1 MIFTVAVP
9 EQHQDKANQLAMALG
24 LSLNDGKTY
33 NELKYEDSEGNLYAV
48 ASFIAPDRI
57 LDKVS
62 TTLERPA
69 WDEENQAIDM
79 EQAEQAKSLLSFDT
93 VADINSISV
102 KSDIKGLDAI
112 DLMGLTRYSPEMEIE
127 DELMMDEL
135 IMDELIGELHVGE

>member
-9 EQHQDKANQLAMALG
+9 EQHQEKANQLAMALG

-48 ASFIAPDRI
+48 ASFTAPDRI

-69 WDEENQAIDM
+69 WDEETQAIDM
-79 EQAEQAKSLLSFDT
+79 EQAEQAKSLLSFDA
-93 VADINSISV
+93 VASVNSISV
-102 KSDIKGLDAI
+102 KSDMKGLAAI
-112 DLMGLTRYSPEMEIE
+112 DLMGLTRYNPEMEIE
-127 DELMMDEL
+127 DEL
-135 IMDELIGELHVGE
+135 IMDELIGELYVGE

>member
-69 WDEENQAIDM
+69 WDEETQAIDM
-79 EQAEQAKSLLSFDT
+79 EQAEQAKSLLSFDA

-102 KSDIKGLDAI
+102 KSDIKGLEAI
-112 DLMGLTRYSPEMEIE
+112 DLMGLTRYNPEMEIE
-127 DELMMDEL
+127 DELIL
-135 IMDELIGELHVGE
+135 DELIGELHVGE